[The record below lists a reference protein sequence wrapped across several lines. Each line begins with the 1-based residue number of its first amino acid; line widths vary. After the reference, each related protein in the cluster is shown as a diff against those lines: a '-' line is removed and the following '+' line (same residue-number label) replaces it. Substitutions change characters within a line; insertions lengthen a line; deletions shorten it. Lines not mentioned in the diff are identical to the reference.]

1 MKTNIEMDKIKL
13 RLNEQLNEA
22 RLSEL
27 RLDTL
32 KRLME
37 CETNKHDWEVFSH
50 GGQLTKIDVL
60 EIACNN
66 CECYMKIDNE
76 DAAFTRVQPI
86 MINFDGWANT
96 LTSFLG
102 GEEE

>member
-37 CETNKHDWEVFSH
+37 CEANKHDWEVFSH

-66 CECYMKIDNE
+66 CECYMKIG
-76 DAAFTRVQPI
+76 QS
-86 MINFDGWANT
+86 
-96 LTSFLG
+96 L
-102 GEEE
+102 